1 MQHCNHADQVKLP
14 DVANIS
20 YKLLSYTVTW
30 CVIAH
35 ACVGVSAYVCV
46 CVCLSSCALY
56 VKVGKFILLSQ
67 IQSVWIRRNVQAK
80 ATICTCGDWKPCHI
94 LFHSFYFISSCKK
107 NIHTDNFTQKFMF
120 NFWSF
125 SWIKVIH
132 FHIEQFSNQ
141 RLSTSTD
148 ACIKRYFY
156 SSRSTDWA
164 SLLK

>member
-1 MQHCNHADQVKLP
+1 MQMQHCNHADQVKLP

-46 CVCLSSCALY
+46 CVFVLLCTLYEGRKICSSVSDLISLNQFKFEEMCKQKQQSAHVVTENRVTY
-56 VKVGKFILLSQ
+56 FFIHFIL
-67 IQSVWIRRNVQAK
+67 
-80 ATICTCGDWKPCHI
+80 
-94 LFHSFYFISSCKK
+94 FYFISSCKK
-107 NIHTDNFTQKFMF
+107 NIHTDDFKQKFMF

-132 FHIEQFSNQ
+132 FHIEH
-141 RLSTSTD
+141 
-148 ACIKRYFY
+148 Y
-156 SSRSTDWA
+156 
-164 SLLK
+164 